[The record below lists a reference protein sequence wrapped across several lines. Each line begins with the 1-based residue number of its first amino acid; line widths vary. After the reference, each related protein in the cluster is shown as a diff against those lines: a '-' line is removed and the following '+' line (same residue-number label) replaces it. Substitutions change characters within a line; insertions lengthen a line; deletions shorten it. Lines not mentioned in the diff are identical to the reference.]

1 MLITSQPYALITA
14 DDWNGANPTVPDVT
28 PTVLMFLCIF
38 MLMRG
43 MSSARLHSGVLL
55 GRESR
60 VSSTTVPILS

>member
-14 DDWNGANPTVPDVT
+14 DWNGANPTVPDVT
-28 PTVLMFLCIF
+28 PTVL
-38 MLMRG
+38 

-60 VSSTTVPILS
+60 VSSTTAPILS